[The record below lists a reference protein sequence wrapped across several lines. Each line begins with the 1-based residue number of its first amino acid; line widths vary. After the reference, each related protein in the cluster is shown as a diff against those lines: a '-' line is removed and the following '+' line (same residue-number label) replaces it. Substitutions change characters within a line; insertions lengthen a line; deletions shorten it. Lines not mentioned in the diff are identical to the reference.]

1 MFIFS
6 FVFNSSWS
14 IFSRNLVACQSVL
27 YSDVLD
33 TGDRIQSNETLAS
46 TSSAILCIV
55 SSWHLCLVH
64 RALMSFPSLSSR
76 HRIFPRPVHW
86 SFVLQSSYGAGL
98 GGRGILLLVVL
109 IIWETAVKSL
119 VFLSSSLRLMNR
131 WGVSV
136 LLLSQVLPYLCLF
149 SAFPRSFRP
158 TVQNKVALP
167 DEACEVIIS
176 VEANIKP
183 SVSQKESFS

>member
-27 YSDVLD
+27 CSDVSD

-46 TSSAILCIV
+46 TCSAILCIV
-55 SSWHLCLVH
+55 SSRQLCLVH
-64 RALMSFPSLSSR
+64 RALVSFPSLSSR
-76 HRIFPRPVHW
+76 HRIFPCPVHW
-86 SFVLQSSYGAGL
+86 SFVLQSSYGVGL
-98 GGRGILLLVVL
+98 GGRESLVLLVL

-149 SAFPRSFRP
+149 LAFPRSFRP
-158 TVQNKVALP
+158 TVRNKVALP

-183 SVSQKESFS
+183 SVSQKEFSS